1 MYFVIVAK
9 FCYLK
14 FEKLGRINYLP
25 ENQTFIALIAICVR
39 FLMFYGWCEG
49 IRGKAFIRQGTS
61 CSRERVPTGGETS
74 STEILCYIDPS

>member
-1 MYFVIVAK
+1 
-9 FCYLK
+9 
-14 FEKLGRINYLP
+14 
-25 ENQTFIALIAICVR
+25 
-39 FLMFYGWCEG
+39 MFYGWCEG